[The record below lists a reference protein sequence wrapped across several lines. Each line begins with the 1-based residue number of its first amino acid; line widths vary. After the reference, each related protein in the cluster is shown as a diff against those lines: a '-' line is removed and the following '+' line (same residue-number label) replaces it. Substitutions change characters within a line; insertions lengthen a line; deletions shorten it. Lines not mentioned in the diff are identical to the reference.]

1 MKPKHLA
8 IIMDGNGRWAEQRGL
23 PRGRG
28 HVEGAEAVRRIVRH
42 ARKTG
47 ISHLTLFAFSSL
59 NWGRPTTE
67 VADLMELLLKFLADE
82 RQEMLDRD
90 IRLSA
95 IGELDFLPR
104 RVRTVLAEVAAAT
117 AHCRSMRL
125 VLAVSY
131 DGRRDLVEAV
141 RRLTDLASRGQLLPA
156 DVSEQQVMAALSTH
170 RLPDVDLLI
179 RTSGEQRLSGFLP
192 LEACYAE
199 LYFIDRLWPEFDE
212 ADLDAALEDYARRQR
227 RFGLTAAQID
237 PQFATVPA

>member
-1 MKPKHLA
+1 MKPEHLA

-42 ARKTG
+42 ARKSG

-59 NWGRPTTE
+59 NWGRPTSE
-67 VADLMELLLKFLADE
+67 VADLMELLLRFLADE
-82 RQEMLDRD
+82 KQEMLDRD

-95 IGELDFLPR
+95 IGELDFLPS
-104 RVRTVLAEVAAAT
+104 RVRQALADVAAAT

-156 DVSEQQVMAALSTH
+156 DVSEQQVMAALSTR

-212 ADLDAALEDYARRQR
+212 QDLDAALEDYARRQR
-227 RFGLTAAQID
+227 RFGLTAAQLD
-237 PQFATVPA
+237 PHLATVPA